1 MRKEKTYIACTQLY
15 NVHIASNIYMSGLI
29 LYQCVWCWKIKKIER
44 SYLREDKATISSIVP
59 KLPAIPRKF
68 YSKETFK
75 WFVPVTWSL
84 MFCIPVQCFSSRT
97 SFMCQSVVKRSC
109 FRILELKLIFYEL
122 VVCAKWFWYVAKA
135 GCKFACFLRWIPFP
149 FQINLS
155 QDKIIIAMAMWCPR
169 WPNVAKIVDSTRQCF
184 RPKHLWTLVRKD
196 FMSGLHKYFLS
207 ISIKCTTILSRSC
220 FVSCFTAV
228 WESNKPQGLNSYRGA
243 LSNWGSCFP

>member
-1 MRKEKTYIACTQLY
+1 MTKQKNLDNKNWEKKRHIACTQLY

-84 MFCIPVQCFSSRT
+84 VFCIPVQCFSSRT

-184 RPKHLWTLVRKD
+184 RPKHLWTLVR
-196 FMSGLHKYFLS
+196 
-207 ISIKCTTILSRSC
+207 
-220 FVSCFTAV
+220 
-228 WESNKPQGLNSYRGA
+228 
-243 LSNWGSCFP
+243 